1 MLDAK
6 CLANNRAQWA
16 PSRDKKQPHK
26 RKERKRVSR
35 SEWREEKKKKKGKM
49 NLNQVPFNWYTR
61 GQGVIR
67 RRDVIGNKE
76 PRNNR
81 AEFNILGGLDQNWNQ
96 IPSHFRPNLRDVC
109 PSRFAILF
117 FSKKILLLKTCVNFY
132 SLSDAQFKLQRKSG
146 PAAGGLQRR
155 HDLVHFSK
163 NGKMGVEPRWLG
175 HFIDWRETRQTATK
189 QVTRAK
195 DRKEEHDASGPSP
208 RCSTLEHQGQGHK
221 TQNWV
226 WPIREAY
233 PSLTTL
239 MLKGGNELGVASSKL
254 FEEIKNEHFHLSFL
268 GRQRRS
274 LSSFHIHN
282 SKSFYQ

>member
-1 MLDAK
+1 MFVPL
-6 CLANNRAQWA
+6 
-16 PSRDKKQPHK
+16 
-26 RKERKRVSR
+26 VS
-35 SEWREEKKKKKGKM
+35 
-49 NLNQVPFNWYTR
+49 PF
-61 GQGVIR
+61 
-67 RRDVIGNKE
+67 
-76 PRNNR
+76 
-81 AEFNILGGLDQNWNQ
+81 
-96 IPSHFRPNLRDVC
+96 S
-109 PSRFAILF
+109 
-117 FSKKILLLKTCVNFY
+117 FSQKKILLSKTRVNFY

-175 HFIDWRETRQTATK
+175 HFIDWRETRQTGTK

-239 MLKGGNELGVASSKL
+239 MLKGGGERVGCGQLQ
-254 FEEIKNEHFHLSFL
+254 I
-268 GRQRRS
+268 
-274 LSSFHIHN
+274 I
-282 SKSFYQ
+282 